1 MKKILP
7 KILIIGAII
16 AVVGGVLYFVF
27 GRDDWAW
34 CNVYIKSRKLFLKR
48 NGFSSFSMR

>member
-16 AVVGGVLYFVF
+16 AVVGGILYFIF

-34 CNVYIKSRKLFLKR
+34 LDDYIKSGKSVLKFLFFWYAR
-48 NGFSSFSMR
+48 I